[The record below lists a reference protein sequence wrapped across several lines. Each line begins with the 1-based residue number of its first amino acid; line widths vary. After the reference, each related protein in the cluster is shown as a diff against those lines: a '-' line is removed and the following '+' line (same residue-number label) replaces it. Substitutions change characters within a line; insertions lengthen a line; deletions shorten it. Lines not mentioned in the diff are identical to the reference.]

1 MYTHKDIEMRSIFV
15 VNCIDHMRSMR
26 VNSGEL
32 FLEEIDGDEHRTLT
46 KFPFQKL
53 LALFVIG
60 HITVTTPLIDK
71 CKRYGV
77 ALVVMKPNLRPV
89 FFWSN
94 SAEANY
100 LLRRKQYEFRADD
113 ISVAKVLVFNKINN
127 QMSNLRKTRRKD
139 GNTSSVISLCESS
152 LESIDSIED
161 YNKLMGLEGV
171 IAKEYFSAYFQNYS
185 WAGRHPRMKSDPLN
199 VALDI
204 GYTILFNYI
213 ESFLRMFGFDIY
225 VGVYHRLWYKRKS
238 LVCDIM
244 EPFRCLIDHATL
256 LAFNRNQFHVKDFE
270 KFKQEYR
277 LKKDK
282 SMEYYKVYYD
292 TLISRKTDVFKYV
305 QQYYRCFM
313 GGKSTN
319 IYPLFSI

>member
-1 MYTHKDIEMRSIFV
+1 
-15 VNCIDHMRSMR
+15 
-26 VNSGEL
+26 
-32 FLEEIDGDEHRTLT
+32 
-46 KFPFQKL
+46 
-53 LALFVIG
+53 
-60 HITVTTPLIDK
+60 
-71 CKRYGV
+71 
-77 ALVVMKPNLRPV
+77 
-89 FFWSN
+89 
-94 SAEANY
+94 
-100 LLRRKQYEFRADD
+100 
-113 ISVAKVLVFNKINN
+113 
-127 QMSNLRKTRRKD
+127 
-139 GNTSSVISLCESS
+139 
-152 LESIDSIED
+152 
-161 YNKLMGLEGV
+161 
-171 IAKEYFSAYFQNYS
+171 
-185 WAGRHPRMKSDPLN
+185 MKSDPLN

-319 IYPLFSI
+319 IYPLFSAHLQSSVFKLSKDLIDSIHEEGIVAYTS